1 MIRQLRNFFN
11 KIRYGH
17 LFLET
22 RRGLRSLRYWLPIIW
37 KDRAWDWYYILFM
50 LQKKLEQTR
59 KFIDGS
65 FVGSEKEVK
74 KIKKCELLIDR
85 ILEDDYIS
93 NPRHDELLN
102 ASEKLTPQGWRPR
115 YIREKHNEWLTE
127 YRQQDLDMLFD
138 IMRKNIKAWWN

>member
-37 KDRAWDWYYILFM
+37 KDRPWDWYFILYM

-59 KFIDGS
+59 KCIGGS
-65 FVGSEKEVK
+65 FVGSEKEAVK
-74 KIKKCELLIDR
+74 IRKCELLIDR
-85 ILEDDYIS
+85 IINDEYMS
-93 NPRHDELLN
+93 NPRYRELMN
-102 ASEKLTPQGWRPR
+102 TTEKLTSEGWKPKYLRK
-115 YIREKHNEWLTE
+115 KHSEWLTE
-127 YRQQDLDMLFD
+127 YVSQDLDMLFD
-138 IMRKNIKAWWN
+138 IMKKNIKAWWN